1 MKKIFTQF
9 FLFVALLAATA
20 NLSAQTYNGGT
31 WYSLYD
37 ADEKNNVVRNTSFCE
52 KAVFAPAESII
63 FDYKKFT
70 AISTNGKV
78 QVQNKVNGSWSGS
91 KGEVKISST
100 SWNTSD
106 AISLDENI
114 SHIRYYMQSSTGAS
128 VKNHR
133 VTLKKHIRIADGGFG
148 KTTDSKSFDNTVV
161 GQISAVQT
169 VNLRSFLSA
178 GDITISSDNPA
189 FRVGSADNT
198 EALVWAVGA
207 NACASTNGAAGTPAG
222 GGTLGDINLYDVNVY
237 FCPTDFGAQSG
248 TVTISDGVNS
258 VTVSVTGTAVK
269 ESQIIMWDQDLTT
282 INTTD
287 NITLNAAAEN
297 DVNYISSDS
306 TIAYAEGNQLIINKY
321 GQVTLTAVA
330 AESERYEQV
339 TLSKNITINA
349 VQPSVSVW
357 PTVEPIAY
365 QQTLAADMLLGG
377 EAEVVG
383 YFEWNTELNQA
394 LVPGVHA
401 LAVRFIP
408 TNTAYYAPVDGTVAV
423 TVTKA
428 HQSIV
433 WEQDF
438 SEVYVVDTLYLEAKA
453 LTELYYEITDYETGI
468 IDENQLVF
476 FKAGTLRVDAIAKED
491 DFYYGD
497 TLSIVITINPEK
509 NTSFVT
515 EYPTATSIVY
525 GQMLGESM
533 LEGGAATV
541 DGEFKW
547 NDGDILLPVGEHYM
561 LAIFAPAQAELY
573 ADVEIMVEVVVTQA
587 PQTIDWTGDVPAML
601 ELGDTVALTAT
612 ASSGLEIV
620 YELDVEGVV
629 EIDGEY
635 MIAIGEG
642 TVNVTATQDGLDEFG
657 KANYLPADSVTYT
670 ITVIKSDVNT
680 GLEAV
685 EPNANTARKIIRNGL
700 LYVIRGEHTYNAL
713 GELIR

>member
-1 MKKIFTQF
+1 
-9 FLFVALLAATA
+9 V
-20 NLSAQTYNGGT
+20 
-31 WYSLYD
+31 D
-37 ADEKNNVVRNTSFCE
+37 
-52 KAVFAPAESII
+52 
-63 FDYKKFT
+63 
-70 AISTNGKV
+70 
-78 QVQNKVNGSWSGS
+78 
-91 KGEVKISST
+91 
-100 SWNTSD
+100 
-106 AISLDENI
+106 
-114 SHIRYYMQSSTGAS
+114 
-128 VKNHR
+128 
-133 VTLKKHIRIADGGFG
+133 
-148 KTTDSKSFDNTVV
+148 
-161 GQISAVQT
+161 
-169 VNLRSFLSA
+169 
-178 GDITISSDNPA
+178 
-189 FRVGSADNT
+189 
-198 EALVWAVGA
+198 
-207 NACASTNGAAGTPAG
+207 
-222 GGTLGDINLYDVNVY
+222 
-237 FCPTDFGAQSG
+237 
-248 TVTISDGVNS
+248 
-258 VTVSVTGTAVK
+258 
-269 ESQIIMWDQDLTT
+269 TT
-282 INTTD
+282 I
-287 NITLNAAAEN
+287 
-297 DVNYISSDS
+297 
-306 TIAYAEGNQLIINKY
+306 
-321 GQVTLTAVA
+321 
-330 AESERYEQV
+330 
-339 TLSKNITINA
+339 
-349 VQPSVSVW
+349 
-357 PTVEPIAY
+357 
-365 QQTLAADMLLGG
+365 
-377 EAEVVG
+377 
-383 YFEWNTELNQA
+383 
-394 LVPGVHA
+394 
-401 LAVRFIP
+401 
-408 TNTAYYAPVDGTVAV
+408 AV

-509 NTSFVT
+509 NTSLVT
-515 EYPTATSIVY
+515 EYPTATSIFY
-525 GQMLGESM
+525 GQMLGESK

-547 NDGDILLPVGEHYM
+547 NDGDILLPVGKHYM

-573 ADVEIMVEVVVTQA
+573 ADVEIMVEVVVTKA

-601 ELGDTVALTAT
+601 ELGDTVTLTAT
-612 ASSGLEIV
+612 ASSGLEVV

-657 KANYLPADSVTYT
+657 EANYLPADSVTYT